1 MLGRDLSSALA
12 EYGRRL
18 EEPKGG
24 CAELIDDAFAAMRRR
39 EPKLAKSTIDQYTI
53 AARRLKQILK
63 NFAPSQVLPKHVA
76 AIKLSMSA
84 TPNMG
89 NRILSFGRQIFDY
102 ALENQVIDVNPF
114 VGIRRH
120 AEKKRK
126 RLLTQAEFD
135 AIYTNAV
142 PRLQV
147 TMDLLFLTAQR
158 IEDVLHLRVSDLEE
172 EGITFTQQK
181 TGARLIVRWT
191 PQLRSTVERAKALG
205 GKVRALTLLHNRRG
219 KAPDYRSVLL
229 QWHTA
234 RKAAGVQDATP
245 HDVRAMALTA
255 MKKQKG
261 KEAARAV
268 AGHTSDAQTERYLRD
283 REVPLVDGPTM
294 ERVLGA

>member
-1 MLGRDLSSALA
+1 VN
-12 EYGRRL
+12 E
-18 EEPKGG
+18 
-24 CAELIDDAFAAMRRR
+24 
-39 EPKLAKSTIDQYTI
+39 
-53 AARRLKQILK
+53 ILK
-63 NFAPSQVLPKHVA
+63 NFAPRQVLQNHVA
-76 AIKLSMSA
+76 GIKLSMSA

-89 NRILSFGRQIFDY
+89 FRILSFGRQIFDY